1 MNLGI
6 ISIGKLK
13 NSPLLELQNDYK
25 KRILKLG
32 KKYHPETPYNNEN

>member
-32 KKYHPETPYNNEN
+32 KNLLIAKKYSAAP